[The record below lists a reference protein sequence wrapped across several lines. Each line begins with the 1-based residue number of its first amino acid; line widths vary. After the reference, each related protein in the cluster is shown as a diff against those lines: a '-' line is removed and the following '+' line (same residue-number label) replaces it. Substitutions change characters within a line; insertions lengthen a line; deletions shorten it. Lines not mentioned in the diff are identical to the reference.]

1 MNPPPPLHQPLST
14 FDPKRFALTLALAF
28 AAYWACL
35 QFVFPGYFAPLDP
48 LHSDYYLIP
57 GITADGE
64 PLSEKLHYPRPLGFL
79 FLGTI
84 GHLGLKGA
92 TAILVVIALLNAV
105 LMVELWRR
113 LAPFVLSWWA
123 VVIYL
128 ASLFAHPQFYLNHSH
143 DTMATLSLAYLLLAM
158 HCWQSW
164 RERGRWLWYVAAA
177 VLVVLLAFT
186 KETYY
191 VAALLYWVAQVFKAA
206 PGRRRAAIAFLVA
219 VIAIELAAVVVNL
232 GARNT
237 FIQPSANPSDP
248 YYFSLAP
255 ASVTSALSTLLGY
268 LVTPASAV
276 VTGLA
281 LLLAVAQ
288 KSVRLPAV
296 VLFLA
301 GLSALL
307 PNSALPNHIEAPY
320 AWVAAVLCLSP
331 ILLVSRSGMEALL
344 PAALFR
350 RAGQA
355 AAATLGAVTIVSVA
369 GWSLDR
375 GDYDR
380 NRWRAEQQQILGNIQ
395 DAWGRLHA
403 LPDGARNILV
413 TGLRSAFHPFY
424 VETYE
429 SYIAFEFG
437 HSRRWTV
444 TMMRWGPRGGD
455 DLVRRVGVEEVNL
468 SDFDY
473 AFAFGPDG
481 RLVRELSKHELQ
493 QTAGESAIAPPA
505 DLVLIPELQAPLG
518 RMAFDRNPWHPHLQL
533 GLAYWEWG
541 LAEKARRHLETA
553 KTLDGG
559 KNPYPFFY
567 LGQIEEAEGS
577 RAEAARL
584 YREAIERLDPP
595 NPAFTEAL
603 ERVTLKLRE

>member
-1 MNPPPPLHQPLST
+1 MTPHPAGHLLGA
-14 FDPKRFALTLALAF
+14 FDLRRFSLTLALAL

-35 QFVFPGYFAPLDP
+35 QFVFPGYFSPLDP
-48 LHSDYYLIP
+48 LHSDYYLVP

-64 PLSEKLHYPRPLGFL
+64 PLWEKLNYPRPLGFL
-79 FLGTI
+79 FLWTI
-84 GHLGLKGA
+84 GHLGLQGA
-92 TAILVVIALLNAV
+92 TAVLVAITLLNAA
-105 LMVELWRR
+105 LLVELWRR
-113 LAPFVLSWWA
+113 LAPFALSWWA
-123 VVIYL
+123 VAIYL
-128 ASLFAHPQFYLNHSH
+128 ASLFAHPQFYLSHSH
-143 DTMATLSLAYLLLAM
+143 DTMATLSLTYLLLAM
-158 HCWQSW
+158 HCWQFW
-164 RERGRWLWYVAAA
+164 RERGGWFWYVAAA
-177 VLVVLLAFT
+177 VLLVLLAFT

-191 VAALLYWVAQVFKAA
+191 VAALFYWVAQIFKAA
-206 PGRRRAAIAFLVA
+206 PGRRRAAIAFFVA
-219 VIAIELAAVVVNL
+219 VIAIELAAVVANL

-248 YYFSLAP
+248 YYISLAP
-255 ASVTSALSTLLGY
+255 VSVASALSTLLGY

-281 LLLAVAQ
+281 LLLAVAK

-307 PNSALPNHIEAPY
+307 PNSVLPNHIEAPY

-355 AAATLGAVTIVSVA
+355 ASAALGVLTIVSVA

-375 GDYDR
+375 GAYDR

-395 DAWGRLHA
+395 DAFSRLHA

-413 TGLRSAFHPFY
+413 TGLRSPFHPFY
-424 VETYE
+424 VATYE

-437 HSRRWTV
+437 HGRRWTV
-444 TMMRWGPRGGD
+444 TMMRDGPRGGD
-455 DLVRRVGVEEVNL
+455 DLVRRVGVEDVNL

-481 RLVRELSKHELQ
+481 RLTRELSKHELQ
-493 QTAGESAIAPPA
+493 RTASESAIAPPA
-505 DLVLIPELQAPLG
+505 DLVLIPEIQAPVG
-518 RMAFDRNPWHPHLQL
+518 RMASDRNPWYPHLRL

-541 LAEKARRHLETA
+541 LTEKARRHLETA

-567 LGQIEEAEGS
+567 LGQIEEAEGG

-584 YREAIERLDPP
+584 YREAIERQDPP
-595 NPAFTEAL
+595 NPVFKEAL
-603 ERVTLKLRE
+603 ERVTSTPPG